1 MKKIKILEIANVDF
15 VVEKFLTPLVDKFSI
30 EGFETH
36 IVCSD
41 GKRVGKLINKGY
53 NIKTITISRRVFKL
67 SNFISLIKIYKLIKT
82 EKYDI
87 VHVHTP
93 IACVLGRIAAKIA
106 GVPLIIYTAHG
117 FYFHDGMGK
126 WKKDFLV
133 GIEKIMSNL
142 FTDLIFTVSKEDEKT
157 AINKRII
164 DKNRVFYI
172 GNGVNIKKFNINN
185 VSKDLLKKKKELS
198 ILDNKIKIICFIG
211 RMVREK
217 GIIDLI
223 YAFKDVLSELPKTIL
238 LIIGDNRA
246 NERDLKTKDELIS
259 LISKFNIIEKVIFT
273 GYRNDI
279 VDLLAI
285 SDVFV
290 LPSYR
295 EGMPITIIEAMA
307 MSKAV
312 VATNI
317 RGCREE
323 VINGKTGYL
332 VPVKSPKKLAG
343 AVLKIL
349 KDEKLASKMGQNGR
363 ARVETEFNE
372 EIVLEK
378 QINKIREWIRIKNII

>member
-15 VVEKFLTPLVDKFSI
+15 VVEKFLTPLINKLSI
-30 EGFETH
+30 EDFDIH

-41 GKRVGKLINKGY
+41 GKRVKELINKGY
-53 NIKTITISRRVFKL
+53 IIKTITISRRVFEL
-67 SNFISLIKIYKLIKT
+67 SNFISLIKIYKLIKK

-185 VSKDLLKKKKELS
+185 ISKDLLKKKKELS

-223 YAFKDVLSELPKTIL
+223 YAFKDILNIIPKTIL
-238 LIIGDNRA
+238 LIIGDNID

-307 MSKAV
+307 MERAV
-312 VATNI
+312 VASNI

-349 KDEKLASKMGQNGR
+349 KDVKLASKMGQNGR

>member
-15 VVEKFLTPLVDKFSI
+15 VVEKFLTPLIDKLSI

-41 GKRVGKLINKGY
+41 GKRVRKLINKGY

-67 SNFISLIKIYKLIKT
+67 SNVISLIKIYKLIKK
-82 EKYDI
+82 ERYDI

-93 IACVLGRIAAKIA
+93 IVCVLGRIAAKIA

-117 FYFHDGMGK
+117 FYFHDRMGR
-126 WKKDFLV
+126 WKRNMLI
-133 GIEKIMSNL
+133 GIEKVISHF

-157 AINKRII
+157 VIDKRII
-164 DKNRVFYI
+164 DKERVFYI
-172 GNGVNIKKFNINN
+172 GNGVNIKKFNINTI
-185 VSKDLLKKKKELS
+185 SRDLLKKKEELG
-198 ILDNKIKIICFIG
+198 IADNKIKIICFIG

-217 GIIDLI
+217 GVIDLI
-223 YAFKDVLSELPKTIL
+223 YAFKDVLSELPETIL
-238 LIIGDNRA
+238 LIIGDNKA
-246 NERDLKTKDELIS
+246 NERDLKTKDEVAS
-259 LISKFNIIEKVIFT
+259 LIDKHDLKEKIIFT

-279 VDLLAI
+279 SDLLAI
-285 SDVFV
+285 VDIFV

-295 EGMPITIIEAMA
+295 EGMPMSIIEAMA
-307 MSKAV
+307 MGKAV

-332 VPVKSPKKLAG
+332 VPVKNPRKLADSI
-343 AVLKIL
+343 LKIL
-349 KDEKLASKMGQNGR
+349 KNDKLAYNMGQNGR
-363 ARVETEFNE
+363 KRVEIEFNE